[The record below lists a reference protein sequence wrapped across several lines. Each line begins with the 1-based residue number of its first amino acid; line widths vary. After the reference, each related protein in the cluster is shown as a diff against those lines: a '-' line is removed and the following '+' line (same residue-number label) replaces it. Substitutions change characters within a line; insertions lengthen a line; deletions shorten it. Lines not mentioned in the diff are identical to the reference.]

1 MAYTGTL
8 RKFQT
13 AFLAFRS
20 NFGYVHV
27 FAIQSVLLV
36 FLGLLSLLGDIF
48 DFEMIEDKGKGDGW
62 HFFDFEM
69 IEDKEKGGVCREGM
83 DGDQ

>member
-1 MAYTGTL
+1 
-8 RKFQT
+8 
-13 AFLAFRS
+13 
-20 NFGYVHV
+20 
-27 FAIQSVLLV
+27 
-36 FLGLLSLLGDIF
+36 LGDIF